1 MNAMARVDVGASW
14 YAQRAEA
21 FERPQLTYNLDV
33 DVCVIGAGFA
43 GLTVAREVARR
54 GWSVAVLEAGRV
66 AGGASGR
73 GCGFVLPGLGADVR
87 QMVTRLGLD
96 RARELWK
103 LSEAGVAYVRT
114 AIRETE
120 MPGTE
125 PASGWLDVSKVDS
138 ADEMLA
144 IATVLGELGA
154 RIEGWP
160 TERVRAALRSE
171 TYFHAI
177 HYPGAF
183 HIDPLAYAYG
193 LARAALA
200 AGAVIFEE
208 TPATAIDPAG
218 VRKRI
223 VTPKGRVRAAHIVLA
238 GNTGLGALA
247 PGLADTVLPV
257 TGHVAVTAP
266 LGPRLG
272 EAIAWRGAVSD
283 SRSANHHY
291 RIVDGDRLMWAGAA
305 GLGRGN
311 PRAVAKR
318 FQAAIARTFPQLG
331 AVAFEHSWSGTMGFT
346 LHRVPQIGEVVPGLW
361 LAGAFGAH
369 GLTTTAMAGGLIA
382 AAITEHD
389 DRWRLFLPYEL
400 VWAGGRLG
408 RVVQRVGAWG
418 RSRHED
424 WAASVARR
432 REAVRRAETGQTG
445 GVVAERIRATEQAP
459 VPPPRR
465 AEAESAAVPE
475 VAEVESLLRRVA
487 SQERERESI
496 PSLARTG
503 QAPGR
508 APGAARPGPAD
519 AQNGSGNQL
528 FTGNS
533 PRSS

>member
-14 YAQRAEA
+14 YAQRADA
-21 FERPQLTYNLDV
+21 FERPQLTYNIDV
-33 DVCVIGAGFA
+33 DVCVIGAGLA

-54 GWSVAVLEAGRV
+54 GWSVAVLEAHRV

-87 QMVTRLGLD
+87 QMVARLGLG

-103 LSEAGVAYVRT
+103 LSEAGVEYVRT
-114 AIRETE
+114 TIRETE

-125 PASGWLDVSKVDS
+125 PVSGWLDVSKVDRG
-138 ADEMLA
+138 DEMLA

-154 RIEGWP
+154 TIEGWP
-160 TERVRAALRSE
+160 TERVRAALRSGS
-171 TYFHAI
+171 YFHAI
-177 HYPGAF
+177 HYPRAF

-193 LARAALA
+193 LARAAIA

-208 TPATAIDPAG
+208 TPAQAIDPAG

-223 VTPKGRVRAAHIVLA
+223 ATPKGRVRAAHIVLA
-238 GNTGLGALA
+238 SNTELGPLA

-257 TGHVAVTAP
+257 SGHMAVTAP

-291 RIVDGDRLMWAGAA
+291 RVVGGDRLMWAGSA
-305 GLGRGN
+305 GLWPGS

-318 FQAAIARTFPQLG
+318 FRAAIARTFPQLG
-331 AVAFEHSWSGTMGFT
+331 AVELEHAWSGTMGFT

-369 GLTTTAMAGGLIA
+369 GLNTTAMAGELIA

-408 RVVQRVGAWG
+408 RLVQQVGAWS

-424 WAASVARR
+424 WGARVARR
-432 REAVRRAETGQTG
+432 REAVRRAEAGQTG
-445 GVVAERIRATEQAP
+445 GVVAERVRITERAP
-459 VPPPRR
+459 MPLPGRG
-465 AEAESAAVPE
+465 EAESAAVPA

-487 SQERERESI
+487 SQERGRESI

-503 QAPGR
+503 EALGR
-508 APGAARPGPAD
+508 GPGPRRSPG
-519 AQNGSGNQL
+519 QNGPGNPP
-528 FTGNS
+528 FTGDSPNS
-533 PRSS
+533 D